1 MGKYSHKL
9 KENFFSFITRQEM
22 LEIVNAIFIMVGN
35 PEDSD
40 PENSP
45 AQRVDLIFG
54 RMDKVSTYKGWDGY
68 HELISGRKWRF
79 VKDWI
84 SWGCETR

>member
-1 MGKYSHKL
+1 MISTMMGKYSHKL
-9 KENFFSFITRQEM
+9 RENCFSFITRQEM

-35 PEDSD
+35 PEDAD

-54 RMDKVSTYKGWDGY
+54 RMDKVSTYKG
-68 HELISGRKWRF
+68 
-79 VKDWI
+79 
-84 SWGCETR
+84 

>member
-1 MGKYSHKL
+1 
-9 KENFFSFITRQEM
+9 M

-35 PEDSD
+35 PEDAD

-54 RMDKVSTYKGWDGY
+54 RMDKVSTYKG
-68 HELISGRKWRF
+68 
-79 VKDWI
+79 
-84 SWGCETR
+84 